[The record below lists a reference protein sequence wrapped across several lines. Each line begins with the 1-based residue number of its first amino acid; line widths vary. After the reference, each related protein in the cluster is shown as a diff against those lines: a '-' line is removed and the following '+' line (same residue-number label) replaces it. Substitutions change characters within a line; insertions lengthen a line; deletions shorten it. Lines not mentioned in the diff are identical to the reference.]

1 MKEQTPLFS
10 HGELEHGVI
19 SQDFPLYPDKH
30 LQENESSAI
39 KQAALFWQVFLEH
52 GLISQRDPEYPFGQM
67 HWKLSP
73 ITTQS
78 PLFMHGLPG

>member
-1 MKEQTPLFS
+1 LKEQTPLFS

-39 KQAALFWQVFLEH
+39 RQAALF
-52 GLISQRDPEYPFGQM
+52 
-67 HWKLSP
+67 
-73 ITTQS
+73 
-78 PLFMHGLPG
+78 